1 MTNYLLLSLA
11 VFQFPFLFWM
21 TNVQLP
27 HLTPLLLSRLGGE
40 SVPGA
45 APVVGKG
52 AA

>member
-1 MTNYLLLSLA
+1 MTNYLLLTLA

-40 SVPGA
+40 AATGA
-45 APVVGKG
+45 APAVGKG
-52 AA
+52 SA